1 MTLSKCWQTI
11 TNFIINE
18 ILVDE
23 NKEADDEE
31 TNKRLFENSLQF
43 YAVFLSKLI
52 QLGEKSSKIL
62 LLAENVTYVFDEELN
77 GSSLG
82 SLLCQRLIKQFD
94 KYFLVETNP
103 SAKLIVANILKTLFT
118 FSHTAKQTALNGL
131 KQFFLFKFIAIIYI

>member
-18 ILVDE
+18 ILLEE
-23 NKEADDEE
+23 NKEAADEE

-52 QLGEKSSKIL
+52 QLGEKSSQIL

-103 SAKLIVANILKTLFT
+103 GAKLIVANILKTLF
-118 FSHTAKQTALNGL
+118 
-131 KQFFLFKFIAIIYI
+131 